1 VERRWVSRV
10 SLSICGVLFNV
21 DPIVEATLT
30 FCDHALAAIAPMQ
43 PGLPPLDNAVSFAFG
58 EPVKPS

>member
-1 VERRWVSRV
+1 M
-10 SLSICGVLFNV
+10 FNV

-30 FCDHALAAIAPMQ
+30 FCDHALAAIAAMQ

-58 EPVKPS
+58 APMKQS